1 MRHFPVFLSL
11 AGRRVLLVGAGAAAE
26 AKERLLAA
34 AGAEV
39 VQLAHAPDARDFAGF
54 AAVFVAVDDAGALA
68 AAERA
73 RGSGVHVN
81 VVDRPELS
89 TFIVPSIVDR
99 GDIVVAVGTG
109 GASPVLARRIRARIE
124 AVLPARIGAL
134 AGFLGRN
141 RKRAEGHPDRRAL
154 WEAVVDGP
162 AAAAVLDGDEAT
174 AQTLLDALLASPVEP
189 GVATVTFIPEAS
201 DDPDDLTLR
210 AFRALQD
217 ADLLVHAA
225 GTASAILDRARR
237 DARRTSV
244 AGPAAALLRAEAL
257 EGRRVVRLCPDG
269 ATLRFEER
277 ALRAAGIP
285 TIVAAAPHLPDSMSP
300 PRRVRPFQMA
310 G

>member
-1 MRHFPVFLSL
+1 
-11 AGRRVLLVGAGAAAE
+11 
-26 AKERLLAA
+26 
-34 AGAEV
+34 
-39 VQLAHAPDARDFAGF
+39 
-54 AAVFVAVDDAGALA
+54 
-68 AAERA
+68 
-73 RGSGVHVN
+73 VN
-81 VVDRPELS
+81 VVDRPGLS

-134 AGFLGRN
+134 ARFLGRN

-174 AQTLLDALLASPVEP
+174 AQALLDALLVSP
-189 GVATVTFIPEAS
+189 GRLAVAPVTLVPEAS

-217 ADLLVHAA
+217 ADLVVHVP
-225 GTASAILDRARR
+225 GTASALLDRARR
-237 DARRTSV
+237 DAQRISV

-257 EGRRVVRLCPDG
+257 AARRVVRLCPDS
-269 ATLRFEER
+269 AILRFEER

-285 TIVAAAPHLPDSMSP
+285 TTVAAAPNLPDSMSP
-300 PRRVRPFQMA
+300 TRRVRPFQMA